1 MILLDAK
8 EREKFALYLKQQ
20 AEVDEGMAEQFEKLK
35 MHKAVVKR
43 YRMKMVASILIAD
56 DLLRIEDMEL

>member
-43 YRMKMVASILIAD
+43 YRVKIVASILIAD